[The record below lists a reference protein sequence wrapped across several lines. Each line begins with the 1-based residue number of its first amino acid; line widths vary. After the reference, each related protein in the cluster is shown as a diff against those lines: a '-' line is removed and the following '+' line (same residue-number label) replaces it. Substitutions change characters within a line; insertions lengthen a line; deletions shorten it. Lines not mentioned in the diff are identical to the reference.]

1 MLASVL
7 RQDAYGTPRTD
18 GVYVDRQNP
27 ITFEIE
33 RVWIPTDADT
43 ATDGVQAD
51 DFVCI
56 ARGIVEGGIRVVGTT
71 ERIAPSGVIQSEDYV
86 RMQFPSNVVLSKRDR
101 VWNIR
106 SQKTGEPYWTEDEHD
121 GTPTVFEVLGVTPIF
136 DPFDQHIE
144 NQALLQRAEI
154 QLHGT

>member
-1 MLASVL
+1 ML
-7 RQDAYGTPRTD
+7 RQDAYGTPRED
-18 GVYVDRQNP
+18 GEYVERQNP

-33 RVWIPTDADT
+33 REWVNYDYTL
-43 ATDGVQAD
+43 DGPAAGAHVD
-51 DFVCI
+51 DFMCI

-86 RMQFPSNVVLSKRDR
+86 RIQFPADVVLSKRDR

-106 SQKTGEPYWTEDEHD
+106 NPKTDVPYWTEDEHD
-121 GTPTVFEVLGVTPIF
+121 GAPTVFEVLGVTPIF
-136 DPFDQHIE
+136 DPFAQHVE

-154 QLHGT
+154 QLHGS